1 MSVNEGLQ
9 RLRAIRR
16 GPRAAA
22 TKSINEINGILS
34 TTLSSESS
42 TKLNALKLKLEWK
55 QRTLNELDAK
65 ILNEVKIEDIEKEI
79 EESEVIVTN
88 ITEAKEKIE
97 CAIRANTNTS
107 TQVNVE
113 AGNSSGIS
121 GPVNVTS
128 TRLPKLQLT
137 HFKGDVTKWSSSGTV
152 ITLLYIRIKRYPK

>member
-16 GPRAAA
+16 GHRAAA

-79 EESEVIVTN
+79 EEREVIVMN
-88 ITEAKEKIE
+88 ITEAKEKIVS
-97 CAIRANTNTS
+97 AIRANTNTS
-107 TQVNVE
+107 RQVKLLSKLLQNFLQKLLRIFYKNHR
-113 AGNSSGIS
+113 ANGHRR
-121 GPVNVTS
+121 
-128 TRLPKLQLT
+128 TRLSKT
-137 HFKGDVTKWSSSGTV
+137 TKMP
-152 ITLLYIRIKRYPK
+152 IRSP